1 MICWSGLLPK
11 QIIRDGEN
19 GFLVPI
25 NDIKAMGEK
34 LTDLMESPSK
44 IEEFGKKNVLT
55 VQKYEEENVAE
66 QWKVIIEGL

>member
-1 MICWSGLLPK
+1 
-11 QIIRDGEN
+11 
-19 GFLVPI
+19 
-25 NDIKAMGEK
+25 MGEK